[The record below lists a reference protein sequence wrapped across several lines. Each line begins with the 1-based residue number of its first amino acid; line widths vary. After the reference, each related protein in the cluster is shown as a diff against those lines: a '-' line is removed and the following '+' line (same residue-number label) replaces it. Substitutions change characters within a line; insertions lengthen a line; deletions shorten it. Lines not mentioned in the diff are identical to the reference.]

1 VAATIHVGT
10 GGELYSAAAQT
21 FLTLNGSAAFDP
33 GLGAFKLTDEAP
45 NQVGGVMSNARV
57 DLSQDFAISFDA
69 FLGGNDRGGEG
80 LAFLLH
86 NDPHGADAVG
96 RGSSGFGA
104 SGIRDGLGFEIDT
117 AFSAR
122 AGDIR
127 TDHANF
133 FDTDAAAGRGRITK
147 AVNLGNIEDGRWH
160 TVELSWDADTR
171 TLVTRFDGVT
181 SSTLGSDIVQ
191 KYLGGSDFAYFGFSA
206 ATSGAANPQQ
216 IRVNSVQAVFE
227 DTSHDKVAGPF
238 NVADPLGHVT
248 LNGNASYLGSSDVF
262 RLTADLTAVSGN
274 IMSNER
280 ILLTH
285 DFSISFNIF
294 LGRNDRGADGMTFV
308 LHNDPRGAEANGG
321 RGGGLGAAGIVNGL
335 AIEFDTFNN
344 GAAAGDIRTDHA
356 SFVDTDGGFMP
367 LTRPINLRNVEDGK
381 WHRVTVTW
389 DVESQTLSYNFDGKR
404 ALSSSITRDLSDDFF
419 GGSDSVHFGWTAAT
433 GGIGNQQMVK
443 VTALNA
449 VFDPDP
455 GYSALNLSNVYHD
468 QL

>member
-1 VAATIHVGT
+1 
-10 GGELYSAAAQT
+10 
-21 FLTLNGSAAFDP
+21 
-33 GLGAFKLTDEAP
+33 
-45 NQVGGVMSNARV
+45 
-57 DLSQDFAISFDA
+57 
-69 FLGGNDRGGEG
+69 
-80 LAFLLH
+80 
-86 NDPHGADAVG
+86 
-96 RGSSGFGA
+96 
-104 SGIRDGLGFEIDT
+104 
-117 AFSAR
+117 
-122 AGDIR
+122 
-127 TDHANF
+127 
-133 FDTDAAAGRGRITK
+133 
-147 AVNLGNIEDGRWH
+147 
-160 TVELSWDADTR
+160 
-171 TLVTRFDGVT
+171 
-181 SSTLGSDIVQ
+181 
-191 KYLGGSDFAYFGFSA
+191 
-206 ATSGAANPQQ
+206 
-216 IRVNSVQAVFE
+216 VNSVQAVFE

-248 LNGNASYLGSSDVF
+248 MNGNASYLGSSDVF
-262 RLTADLTAVSGN
+262 RLTANLTAVSGN

-280 ILLTH
+280 ILLTQ

-294 LGRNDRGADGMTFV
+294 LGSNDRGADGMTFV

-321 RGGGLGAAGIVNGL
+321 RSGGLGAAGIVNGL

-449 VFDPDP
+449 VFDPEP
-455 GYSALNLSNVYHD
+455 VYSALNLSNVYHD